1 VNLDYSLEVVLY
13 LENNMA
19 KLNSNINIKDLFQKL
34 FKKSQE
40 LTFFIF
46 GFLILIIIIWYVVSN
61 ISFLVTGFN
70 KAFNIDIQKNQNN
83 LEFNIE
89 GAKNTLREDLE

>member
-1 VNLDYSLEVVLY
+1 MNLDYSLEVVLY

>member
-1 VNLDYSLEVVLY
+1 VLY